1 VKVAIVG
8 AGRVGT
14 CVGVLL
20 TRAGHR
26 VVAVSGRGP
35 TRDRAQR
42 FLPDA
47 RMLDAAAAARE
58 GEFVFVGM
66 PDDLIAGTV
75 ASIAAEGAW
84 HEAQYV
90 AHGSGALGLDVL
102 TPARDGGARRLGI
115 HPLQAIP
122 DVGHGLDRIPG
133 CAIAVA
139 ADDDD
144 GYLVAERIADDLGGD
159 SFRLDEA
166 LRPLY
171 HAAAVLASNDLVVLT
186 AAAGELFDAA
196 GVPDPARAMRALQGA
211 TLDNVADLGPA
222 NALTG
227 PAVRGDAGTVERNL
241 TALGAHAPQTVAA
254 YVALTRLALDLAV
267 DSGRLAP
274 PGRDAVEAV
283 LARWS

>member
-1 VKVAIVG
+1 MKVAIVG

-35 TRDRAQR
+35 TRDRALR

-47 RMLDAAAAARE
+47 RVLEPAATARE
-58 GEFVFVGM
+58 GELIFVGM

-75 ASIAAEGAW
+75 ASIAADGALHEG
-84 HEAQYV
+84 QFV

-102 TPARDGGARRLGI
+102 TPARESGARRLGI

-139 ADDDD
+139 ADDDE
-144 GYLVAERIADDLGGD
+144 GYRVAERIADDLGGD
-159 SFRLDEA
+159 PFRLDEA
-166 LRPLY
+166 MRPLY

-186 AAAGELFDAA
+186 AAAGELLAAA

-211 TLDNVADLGPA
+211 TLENIADLGPA
-222 NALTG
+222 QALTG
-227 PAVRGDAGTVERNL
+227 PAVRGDAGTVARNL
-241 TALGAHAPQTVAA
+241 EALGARAPHTVAA
-254 YVALTRLALDLAV
+254 YVALTRLALHLAA
-267 DSGRLAP
+267 DGGRLAP
-274 PGRDAVEAV
+274 DGRDAVEAV

>member
-1 VKVAIVG
+1 MKIAVVG

-35 TRDRAQR
+35 TRDRALR

-47 RMLDAAAAARE
+47 RVVDPAVAARE

-84 HEAQYV
+84 REGQFV

-102 TPARDGGARRLGI
+102 TPARDAGARRLGV

-122 DVGHGLDRIPG
+122 DVAHGLDRIPG

-139 ADDDD
+139 ADDNE
-144 GYLVAERIADDLGGD
+144 GYLVAERIADDLGGE
-159 SFRLDEA
+159 SFRLDDA

-171 HAAAVLASNDLVVLT
+171 HAAAVLASNDLVVLS
-186 AAAGELFDAA
+186 AAAAELFAAA

-211 TLDNVADLGPA
+211 TLDNVADLGPV

-227 PAVRGDAGTVERNL
+227 PAVRGDAGTVEQNL
-241 TALGAHAPQTVAA
+241 TALSARAPQTVAA
-254 YVALTRLALDLAV
+254 YVALTRLALHLAA
-267 DSGRLAP
+267 DGGRLAP
-274 PGRDAVEAV
+274 AGREAVEAV

>member
-1 VKVAIVG
+1 MKVAIVG

-35 TRDRAQR
+35 TRDRALR

-47 RMLDAAAAARE
+47 RVLAPAAAARE
-58 GEFVFVGM
+58 GELVFVGM

-75 ASIAAEGAW
+75 ASIAADGALREG
-84 HEAQYV
+84 QFV
-90 AHGSGALGLDVL
+90 AHGSGALGLDAL
-102 TPARDGGARRLGI
+102 TPAREVGARRLGI

-122 DVGHGLDRIPG
+122 DVGHGLERIPG

-139 ADDDD
+139 ADDDE
-144 GYLVAERIADDLGGD
+144 GYRVAERIADDLGGD
-159 SFRLDEA
+159 PFRLDET

-186 AAAGELFDAA
+186 ATAGELFAAA

-211 TLDNVADLGPA
+211 TLDNIDDLGPA
-222 NALTG
+222 QALTG
-227 PAVRGDAGTVERNL
+227 PAVRGDAGTVARNL
-241 TALGAHAPQTVAA
+241 EALGARAPHTVAA
-254 YVALTRLALDLAV
+254 YVALTRLALDLV
-267 DSGRLAP
+267 VGSGRLAP
-274 PGRDAVEAV
+274 EGRDAVEAV

>member
-1 VKVAIVG
+1 MKVAIVG

-35 TRDRAQR
+35 TRDRALR

-47 RMLDAAAAARE
+47 RVLAPAAAARE
-58 GEFVFVGM
+58 GELVFVGM

-75 ASIAAEGAW
+75 ASIAADGALREG
-84 HEAQYV
+84 QFV
-90 AHGSGALGLDVL
+90 AHGSGALGLDAL
-102 TPARDGGARRLGI
+102 TPAREAGARRLGI

-122 DVGHGLDRIPG
+122 DVGHGLERIPG
-133 CAIAVA
+133 CAIGVA
-139 ADDDD
+139 ADDDE
-144 GYLVAERIADDLGGD
+144 GYRVAERIADDLGGD
-159 SFRLDEA
+159 PFRLDEA

-186 AAAGELFDAA
+186 ATAGELFAAA

-211 TLDNVADLGPA
+211 TLDNIDDLGPA
-222 NALTG
+222 QALTG
-227 PAVRGDAGTVERNL
+227 PAVRGDAGTVARNL
-241 TALGAHAPQTVAA
+241 DALGARAPHTVAA

-267 DSGRLAP
+267 DGGRLAP
-274 PGRDAVEAV
+274 EGRDAVEAV